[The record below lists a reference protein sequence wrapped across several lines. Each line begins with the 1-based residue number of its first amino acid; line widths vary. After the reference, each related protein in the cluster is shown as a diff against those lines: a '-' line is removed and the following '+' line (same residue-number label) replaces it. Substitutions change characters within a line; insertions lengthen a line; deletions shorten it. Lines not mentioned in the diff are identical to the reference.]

1 MAESRLHRLFSLNVN
16 FLMTLL
22 GGVFLGILIFS
33 LGWGKVLGQLLKIGP
48 GWLSIIGQEIL
59 PLLVNAAAWNYAFTP
74 EQRTLKFWDLLKMRL
89 VGDSLNYLI
98 PAEVAGE
105 IWRVSSLRRAMPV
118 TQGAASVTVAK
129 FNNFFAAVL
138 FITLGMLIAVPLAPL
153 RPGLVPWLWGGAVI
167 CMILLVLFYLSLRHR
182 WFDTVEVYLKKW
194 LPARV
199 YSHLP
204 TSQIEEIEDIITA
217 YLAADLR
224 SMFISV
230 ALFVVGWA
238 FGVFEVFLI
247 FYFLGL
253 PTDLVTL
260 VTVETLSV
268 LMEVGLFFIPIKL
281 GTQEGGRVLIFLA
294 LGLPPA
300 AGLSFAIVRR
310 LKEVVWSGIGLGVL
324 QTFPASGHEVQQE
337 NRPNK
342 I

>member
-1 MAESRLHRLFSLNVN
+1 MAQSRLSRLFSLNLN
-16 FLMTLL
+16 FLMTLM

-48 GWLSIIGQEIL
+48 GWVSIIGQEIL
-59 PLLVNAAAWNYAFTP
+59 PLLVNAAAWNYAFPP
-74 EQRTLKFWDLLKMRL
+74 EQRTLKFWDLFKMRL

-105 IWRVSSLRRAMPV
+105 IWRVSSLRRDMPV

-138 FITLGMLIAVPLAPL
+138 FIILGLLLAVPWAPL
-153 RPGLVPWLWGGAVI
+153 LPGLVPWLWGGAFI
-167 CMILLVLFYLSLRHR
+167 CMILLVLFYMSLRHR
-182 WFDTVEVYLKKW
+182 WFDILKAYLEKW
-194 LPARV
+194 LPARI

-217 YLAADLR
+217 YLSADHR

-238 FGVFEVFLI
+238 FGVFEVFLV

-268 LMEVGLFFIPIKL
+268 LMEIGLFFIPIKL
-281 GTQEGGRVLIFLA
+281 GTQEGGRVLIFMA

-310 LKEVVWSGIGLGVL
+310 LKEVVWAGIGLGFL
-324 QTFPASGHEVQQE
+324 QTFTTPNHEVQKKNLQ
-337 NRPNK
+337 NK

>member
-1 MAESRLHRLFSLNVN
+1 MAQSRLSRLFSLNFN

-33 LGWGKVLGQLLKIGP
+33 LGWGEVLGQLLKIGP
-48 GWLSIIGQEIL
+48 GWVSITGQEIL

-98 PAEVAGE
+98 PAEVVGE
-105 IWRVSSLRRAMPV
+105 IWRVNSLRRDMPV

-153 RPGLVPWLWGGAVI
+153 LPGLVPWLWGGAVI

-182 WFDTVEVYLKKW
+182 WFDTLKVYLEKW
-194 LPARV
+194 LPARI

-204 TSQIEEIEDIITA
+204 TGQIEEIEDIITA
-217 YLAADLR
+217 YLSVDHR

-230 ALFVVGWA
+230 ALFVAGWA
-238 FGVFEVFLI
+238 LGVFEVFLI

-281 GTQEGGRVLIFLA
+281 GTQEGGRVLIFMA

-310 LKEVVWSGIGLGVL
+310 LKEVVWSGIGLGFL
-324 QTFPASGHEVQQE
+324 QTFTTPMQQE
-337 NRPNK
+337 NLQNK